1 VLEGGSISTIT
12 RDTEATVSRFDVVFG
27 WSQRSPC
34 KKSVE
39 RPSKLHVLDLDEH
52 THRQPD
58 LRQAVLMPY
67 FQVIHGPLTLNRM
80 PPKGTRLECRDAGR
94 VLLLWPYAHQQ
105 LKEMYP
111 ADFSENGMM
120 LPHRHPFGLPFTLLQ
135 DGVEC
140 AMVVGKA
147 YPLVGGGDDHLL

>member
-1 VLEGGSISTIT
+1 
-12 RDTEATVSRFDVVFG
+12 
-27 WSQRSPC
+27 
-34 KKSVE
+34 
-39 RPSKLHVLDLDEH
+39 
-52 THRQPD
+52 
-58 LRQAVLMPY
+58 MPY

-94 VLLLWPYAHQQ
+94 VLLLWPYAHQL

-120 LPHRHPFGLPFTLLQ
+120 LPHHHPFGLPFTLPK

-140 AMVVGKA
+140 AMVVGEA
-147 YPLVGGGDDHLL
+147 YPWSEVVMITCCDQQQSTSEGQFAESEQTERRKKPTYNFTSYFIGIQKDIC